1 MAAVEL
7 QGVGKDYGGTAGVH
21 DVTLSIAD
29 GEFCV
34 FIGPSGCGK
43 STLLRMIAGLE
54 DITRGEMRIGGRRV
68 NERAPSERDVA
79 MVFQSYALYPHLDVS
94 SNLGFALKLART
106 PAAEAQARIGEVA
119 RLLQIEHLL
128 GRKPRELSGGQRQR
142 VAIGRALVRR
152 PGVFLFDEPL
162 SNLDTALREQT
173 RREIARLHRSQAG
186 ASSVYV
192 THDQVE
198 AMTLADR
205 MVLLRPP
212 EPGTLRSSVA
222 QMGKPMELY
231 HRPCNRFVA
240 SFLGSP
246 RMNFL
251 SARVGEV
258 REHMADLALADL
270 ALADGTVWNLP
281 VVAGSLASG
290 DTATLGIR
298 AEHLL
303 PVALQGLAGLLAP
316 LQSRVETVERLGDQT
331 LVFGRGPAGELVLRL
346 ADQAP
351 VAIGDPLHLT
361 AHMDQVHVFAANGA
375 AVRRFA
381 S

>member
-21 DVTLSIAD
+21 DVSLSIAD

-68 NERAPSERDVA
+68 NDLAPSERDVA

-106 PAAEAQARIGEVA
+106 PAAEAKARIGEVA

-173 RREIARLHRSQAG
+173 RREIAKLHRSQAG

-240 SFLGSP
+240 GFLGSP

-251 SARVGEV
+251 SARVGAV
-258 REHMADLALADL
+258 REQMADL
-270 ALADGTVWNLP
+270 ALADGTVWSLP
-281 VVAGSLASG
+281 VQASALASG

-303 PVALQGLAGLLAP
+303 PVAPQGLAGLLAP

>member
-7 QGVGKDYGGTAGVH
+7 QTLGKDYGATPSVH
-21 DVTLSIAD
+21 DVSLSVAD

-34 FIGPSGCGK
+34 FVGPSGCGK

-54 DITRGEMRIGGRRV
+54 DITRGELRIGGRRV
-68 NERAPSERDVA
+68 NELAPSERDVA
-79 MVFQSYALYPHLDVS
+79 MVFQSYALYPHLDVGE
-94 SNLGFALKLART
+94 NLGFALRIART
-106 PAAEAQARIGEVA
+106 PSAQAKARIEEVA

-128 GRKPRELSGGQRQR
+128 DRKPRELSGGQRQR
-142 VAIGRALVRR
+142 VAIGRALVRQ

-162 SNLDTALREQT
+162 SNLDAALREQT

-186 ASSVYV
+186 ATSIYV

-212 EPGTLRSSVA
+212 EPGTLRSSIA
-222 QMGKPMELY
+222 QVGAPMDLY

-251 SARVGEV
+251 TGRVGARSAHAVEI
-258 REHMADLALADL
+258 AFD
-270 ALADGTVWNLP
+270 DGTHWLLP
-281 VVAGSLASG
+281 FDPGALVSG
-290 DTATLGIR
+290 ETATVGIR

-303 PVALQGLAGLLAP
+303 QVTAGGQPGLPSPLAC
-316 LQSRVETVERLGDQT
+316 RADTVERLGDQT
-331 LVFGRGPAGELVLRL
+331 LVFCSSGAGELALRV
-346 ADQAP
+346 ADAVQVSA
-351 VAIGDPLHLT
+351 GSPLHVT
-361 AHMDQVHVFAANGA
+361 AHPDHLHLFAADGV
-375 AVRRFA
+375 AVARVA
-381 S
+381 PC

>member
-21 DVTLSIAD
+21 DVSLSIAD

-68 NERAPSERDVA
+68 NELAPSERDVA

-128 GRKPRELSGGQRQR
+128 DRKPRELSGGQRQR

-173 RREIARLHRSQAG
+173 RREIAKLHRSQAG
-186 ASSVYV
+186 ATSVYV

-212 EPGTLRSSVA
+212 EAGTRRSSVA
-222 QMGKPMELY
+222 QVGQPMQLY
-231 HRPCNRFVA
+231 HRPCSRFVA
-240 SFLGSP
+240 GFLGSP

-251 SARVGEV
+251 EARVAAV
-258 REHMADLALADL
+258 SDHTAHL
-270 ALADGTVWNLP
+270 ALADGTVWCLP
-281 VVAGSLASG
+281 VVAGALAPG
-290 DTATLGIR
+290 DTAALGIR

-303 PVALQGLAGLLAP
+303 PAAPEGRPGWLAALRCRA
-316 LQSRVETVERLGDQT
+316 ETIERLGDQT
-331 LVFGRGPAGELVLRL
+331 LVFGGGPAGELVLRL
-346 ADQAP
+346 
-351 VAIGDPLHLT
+351 GDDVRVSVGDALQLT
-361 AHMDQVHVFAANGA
+361 VHEDHVHVFAADGM

-381 S
+381 P

>member
-7 QGVGKDYGGTAGVH
+7 QGVGKDYGDRAGVH
-21 DVTLSIAD
+21 DVSLSIGD

-34 FIGPSGCGK
+34 FVGPSGCGK

-54 DITRGEMRIGGRRV
+54 DITRGELRIDGRRV
-68 NERAPSERDVA
+68 NELAPSQRDVA
-79 MVFQSYALYPHLDVS
+79 MVFQSYALYPHLDVG

-106 PAAEAQARIGEVA
+106 PAAQAQARIVEVA

-128 GRKPRELSGGQRQR
+128 QRKPRELSGGQRQR

-186 ASSVYV
+186 ATSVYV

-212 EPGTLRSSVA
+212 EPATRRSSVA
-222 QMGKPMELY
+222 QVGQPMALY
-231 HRPCNRFVA
+231 HRPCSRFVA
-240 SFLGSP
+240 GFLGSP

-251 SARVGEV
+251 NARVAALAEP
-258 REHMADLALADL
+258 MADVAVADL
-270 ALADGTVWNLP
+270 VLTDGTRWRLP
-281 VVAGSLASG
+281 VVPGALALG
-290 DTATLGIR
+290 DSVTLGVR
-298 AEHLL
+298 AEHLRRVVPEAL
-303 PVALQGLAGLLAP
+303 PGLLPP
-316 LQSRVETVERLGDQT
+316 LQSRVQSVEQLGDQT
-331 LVFGRGPAGELVLRL
+331 LVFGHGPAGELVLRL
-346 ADQAP
+346 ADETP
-351 VAIGDPLHLT
+351 VAVGEPLRLT
-361 AHMDQVHVFAANGA
+361 AQANQVHLFAADGA
-375 AVRRFA
+375 AVRRYTQ
-381 S
+381 